1 MLPTLRLG
9 FLLAPPSL
17 RPALRKAKLVTDWQT
32 SGPMQDAL
40 AEFIASGAF
49 ARHIRRTRRT
59 YAERHQ
65 LIASIVDTEL
75 ADRLVRVPS
84 WAGIHI
90 TALLRPE
97 VRRTDAEVLDLARRR
112 GVEMTLPVSAYAVT
126 RAPQQ
131 GLVIGYGAVRTE
143 RIPEGFR
150 RLRECL
156 G

>member
-1 MLPTLRLG
+1 L
-9 FLLAPPSL
+9 
-17 RPALRKAKLVTDWQT
+17 
-32 SGPMQDAL
+32 
-40 AEFIASGAF
+40 
-49 ARHIRRTRRT
+49 RRTRRA
-59 YAERHQ
+59 YADRRQ

-97 VRRTDAEVLDLARRR
+97 VPRTDAEVLELARRR
-112 GVEMTLPVSAYAVT
+112 GVERTLPVSAYAVT
-126 RAPQQ
+126 RTPLQ

-143 RIPEGFR
+143 RIPEGFQ
-150 RLRECL
+150 RLRDCL